1 MKLPDS
7 LNRKAV
13 KRHFGKLKESR
24 WDHLFECEK
33 KNGLHRCR
41 VDGDYPKLAYYSTEL
56 LKAWLIRNSHYDA
69 DEFDS
74 VAPIRGTWNGLSVR
88 RHAIA

>member
-13 KRHFGKLKESR
+13 KRHFDKIKESR

-41 VDGDYPKLAYYSTEL
+41 VDGDYPKLAYYDTQM
-56 LKAWLIRNSHYDA
+56 LKDWLVRNSIYDA
-69 DEFDS
+69 GDFDQS
-74 VAPIRGTWNGLSVR
+74 ALMQGTWRGMTVR
-88 RHAIA
+88 RHALA